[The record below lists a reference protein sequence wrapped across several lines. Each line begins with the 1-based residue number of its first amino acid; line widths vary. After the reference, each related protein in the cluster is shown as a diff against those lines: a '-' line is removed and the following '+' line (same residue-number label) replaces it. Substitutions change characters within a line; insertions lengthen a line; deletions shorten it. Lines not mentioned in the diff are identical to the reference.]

1 MSDYERMQ
9 RHFAE
14 VDEYMANAVRAART
28 GDSATAD
35 RLREDGYPQMAAELE
50 RAFASR

>member
-14 VDEYMANAVRAART
+14 VDEYMANAVRAVRT
-28 GDSATAD
+28 GDSAAVD
-35 RLREDGYPQMAAELE
+35 RLRQDGYPRLANELE
-50 RAFASR
+50 QTFASR

>member
-14 VDEYMANAVRAART
+14 VDEYMANAVRAAAA
-28 GDSATAD
+28 GNSSTAA
-35 RLREDGYPQMAAELE
+35 RLRMDGYPQMAAELE